1 MITLRFLMVF
11 VVAAPLSYGC
21 SNTSSL
27 PTSPSST
34 SGGGQALTADS
45 LDGTWQLV
53 SIQPSNEI
61 EQSTPAGATYTLTFT
76 NDRVST
82 RADCNTCVGTFALT
96 GQTLT
101 VGPAL
106 ACTRA
111 ACPTAKF
118 ENTYTSLLAGDST
131 IARSGDVLVLS
142 SERGT
147 LRFGR

>member
-1 MITLRFLMVF
+1 MVTLRLLIVL
-11 VVAAPLSYGC
+11 VVAAPLAYGC
-21 SNTSSL
+21 SDPSSL
-27 PTSPSST
+27 PTSPSSA
-34 SGGGQALTADS
+34 SGGGEALTADS

-53 SIQPSNEI
+53 SIQPSSENV
-61 EQSTPAGATYTLTFT
+61 QPTPAGTAYTLAFT

-82 RADCNTCVGTFALT
+82 RADCNTCAGTFALA

-101 VGPAL
+101 VGPLL

-111 ACPTAKF
+111 ACRTAEF
-118 ENTYTSLLAGDST
+118 ESAYTSLLAGDST
-131 IARSGDVLVLS
+131 IARAGDALVLT